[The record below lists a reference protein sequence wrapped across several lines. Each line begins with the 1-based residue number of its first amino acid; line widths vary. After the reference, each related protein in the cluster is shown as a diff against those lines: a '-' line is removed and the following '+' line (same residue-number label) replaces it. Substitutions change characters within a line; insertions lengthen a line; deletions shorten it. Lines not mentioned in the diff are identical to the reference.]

1 VFNAT
6 DEQINELKNTCSWM
20 AERCDI
26 GTYSRT
32 FEGFKPFE
40 LDKVERNIK
49 MIEDNKYTAT
59 EINQNQ
65 KDLKEF
71 FTEHDK
77 RRDQNFVET
86 FTELKNWYENIK

>member
-1 VFNAT
+1 
-6 DEQINELKNTCSWM
+6 
-20 AERCDI
+20 
-26 GTYSRT
+26 
-32 FEGFKPFE
+32 
-40 LDKVERNIK
+40 
-49 MIEDNKYTAT
+49 MIEDNKYNAT